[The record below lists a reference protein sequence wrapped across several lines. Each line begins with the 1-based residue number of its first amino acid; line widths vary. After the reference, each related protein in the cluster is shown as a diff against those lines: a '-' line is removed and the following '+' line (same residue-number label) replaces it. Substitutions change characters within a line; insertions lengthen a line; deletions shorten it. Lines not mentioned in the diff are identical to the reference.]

1 MADPRSKELNM
12 LDGPILPRIL
22 QFTLPL
28 AATGMLQL
36 LFNAADVIV
45 VGKFSGSIALAAVGA
60 TSTLVNLIVNT
71 FIGISVGVNIL
82 VARRIGCHDADG
94 VSRASH
100 CAVALSALLG
110 LLVMAIGLLFS
121 RPMLEWMETPAD
133 ILEKSTLYLKLYFLG
148 VPFTLI
154 YNFGAAILRAY
165 GDTRRPLIYLTV
177 SGVVNALLN
186 LFFVIV
192 CKIDVAGVAIATVI
206 SQVISVFLV
215 MRCLLRFDGAAKIS
229 LRQIRLYRDE
239 AVQMLQIGLP
249 AGLQSMLFNISNVM
263 VQSCVNSFGA
273 DVIAANTA
281 SANIAAFTYTAMN
294 AVFHAA
300 ITFTSQNLGARRYDR
315 IWKIFWN
322 CQLTVM
328 LIGVPLCVLS
338 TVFGPQLLSIYVS
351 ADDPARDAVIAMG
364 MIRTYYVT
372 TPYFLC
378 GIMEVC
384 CGMVRG
390 LGKSWLPMV
399 VTIFGACVMRIVWIY
414 TIFAWKHTLPALY
427 VSYPISWV
435 ITAAMHVVCFVYFW
449 KRIRRKLEQTAPA
462 AADIRKES

>member
-1 MADPRSKELNM
+1 MAASIEQVNM
-12 LDGPILPRIL
+12 IEGALLPKVLR
-22 QFTLPL
+22 FSLPL
-28 AATGMLQL
+28 AATGVLQL

-45 VGKFSGSIALAAVGA
+45 VGKFAGATALAAVGA
-60 TSTLVNLIVNT
+60 TTALINLLVNA
-71 FIGISVGVNIL
+71 FMGISVGVNIL
-82 VARRIGCHDADG
+82 VARYLGCREDER
-94 VSRASH
+94 VRACVH
-100 CAVALSALLG
+100 TAFALSLLLG
-110 LLVMAIGLLFS
+110 LVVMAAGLTLS
-121 RPMLEWMETPAD
+121 TPMLELMKTPKD
-133 ILEKSTLYLKLYFLG
+133 VLPLSSLYLRIYFLG
-148 VPFTLI
+148 IPGTI
-154 YNFGAAILRAY
+154 MYNFGAALLRAF
-165 GDTRRPLIYLTV
+165 GDTKRPMLFLTV
-177 SGVVNALLN
+177 SGIVNACLN

-192 CKIDVAGVAIATVI
+192 CGMSVDGVATATVI
-206 SQVISVFLV
+206 SQYISLFLV
-215 MRCLLRFDGAAKIS
+215 VRCLRRSEGLSHLELKSIRLDREES
-229 LRQIRLYRDE
+229 LRMI
-239 AVQMLQIGLP
+239 QIGLP
-249 AGLQSMLFNISNVM
+249 AGLQSTLFSIANVLI
-263 VQSCVNSFGA
+263 QSSVNSFGA
-273 DVIAANTA
+273 SVVAANTA
-281 SANIAAFTYTAMN
+281 AASIEGFVYTAMN
-294 AVFHAA
+294 SVFHAA

>member
-1 MADPRSKELNM
+1 MAASNAKELNM
-12 LDGPILPRIL
+12 IDGPILPRIL

-206 SQVISVFLV
+206 SQIISVFLV
-215 MRCLLRFDGAAKIS
+215 MRCLLRFDGWAKIS
-229 LRQIRLYRDE
+229 LRQIRLYRSE
-239 AVQMLQIGLP
+239 AVQMMQIGLP

-263 VQSCVNSFGA
+263 VQSAVNSFGA
-273 DVIAANTA
+273 DVVAANTA
-281 SANIAAFTYTAMN
+281 SGNIGNFTYTAQN
-294 AVFHAA
+294 SVYHAA

-315 IWKIFWN
+315 IDRIFWGS
-322 CQLTVM
+322 CAAVCI
-328 LIGVPLCVLS
+328 IGVPLSLLS
-338 TVFGPQLLSIYVS
+338 TVFGPQLLSIYIARS
-351 ADDPARDAVIAMG
+351 DPAYDAIIQNGVIRNYYVIA
-364 MIRTYYVT
+364 
-372 TPYFLC
+372 PYILC
-378 GIMEVC
+378 GLMDAT

-390 LGKSWLPMV
+390 LGRAWLPMLV
-399 VTIFGACVMRIVWIY
+399 SLTGACLLRIVWIW
-414 TIFAWKHTLPALY
+414 TLFRWTHTLEMLY
-427 VSYPISWV
+427 ISYPISWIV
-435 ITAAMHVVCFVYFW
+435 TAAVHAVCYFVIW
-449 KRIRRKLEQTAPA
+449 KKLRAKLEQAAPQTEQA
-462 AADIRKES
+462 